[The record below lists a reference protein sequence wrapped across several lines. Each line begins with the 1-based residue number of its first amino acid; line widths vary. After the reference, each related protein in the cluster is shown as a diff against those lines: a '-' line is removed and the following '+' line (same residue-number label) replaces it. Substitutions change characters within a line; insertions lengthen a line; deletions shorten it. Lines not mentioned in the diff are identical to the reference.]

1 MICICCNTYT
11 HSCTIPLYT
20 SYYIQLTN
28 VKDCLARG
36 FIKEGETPLEVA
48 AQQLIKDNINVSFTK
63 DMYIRFTFCTAH
75 LTWYYHNHRSFI
87 LLVAMIP
94 THKLLSYPSIFSRSM
109 EERLWLLVCQKLLTS
124 EYTYLVCLC
133 VIYIYLHF

>member
-1 MICICCNTYT
+1 MYAAIYT

-63 DMYIRFTFCTAH
+63 DMYIRFTFTAH
-75 LTWYYHNHRSFI
+75 LTWYIIIIIGH
-87 LLVAMIP
+87 
-94 THKLLSYPSIFSRSM
+94 SYYWWR
-109 EERLWLLVCQKLLTS
+109 
-124 EYTYLVCLC
+124 
-133 VIYIYLHF
+133 

>member
-1 MICICCNTYT
+1 MISAYDMYLLQYFT

-48 AQQLIKDNINVSFTK
+48 AQQLIKDNINVSLQN

-75 LTWYYHNHRSFI
+75 LTWYIIIIIGH
-87 LLVAMIP
+87 
-94 THKLLSYPSIFSRSM
+94 SYYWWR
-109 EERLWLLVCQKLLTS
+109 
-124 EYTYLVCLC
+124 
-133 VIYIYLHF
+133 